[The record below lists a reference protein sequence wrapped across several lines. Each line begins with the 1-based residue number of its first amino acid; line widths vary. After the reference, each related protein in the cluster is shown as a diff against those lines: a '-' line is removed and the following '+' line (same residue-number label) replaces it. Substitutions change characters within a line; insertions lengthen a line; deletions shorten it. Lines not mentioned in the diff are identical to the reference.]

1 MGSRAAGK
9 RPRKLRMLPLIAASL
24 VMVLVSVPALA
35 AQAADVVPADP
46 AAPPVQDDPAP
57 EPPGAAPGVCDH
69 AAGEFLVGYAS
80 EEALR
85 TAPPENVVETFDGIL
100 AQHLAFEEIKN
111 IPDPAERLAA
121 EEAKRQELGTR
132 PGVTYAEY
140 NCVATAQAASAE
152 EAADLPAPA
161 SCGDCGRYVVD
172 RAKKIIADGFGD
184 AEGQD
189 AFDAALEAARSAGTD
204 DENVAFASEIE
215 LDDETSADGGSNS
228 DSDGNSESSS
238 ADGDSLDEG
247 EEADGSASDDA
258 EAGGSGSG
266 ESEGEA
272 GSEGAGGKKVEDD
285 DESGSGEEADDEE
298 SSSEDTEVE
307 TEGGDTA
314 TAAEPVAGK
323 NAAATTSEP
332 REAGGA
338 GGKFM
343 ALGAGALLLVAGV
356 YVARRTFWS

>member
-24 VMVLVSVPALA
+24 VMVLASVPALA
-35 AQAADVVPADP
+35 AQATDVVPADP
-46 AAPPVQDDPAP
+46 AAPPGQDDPAP

-85 TAPPENVVETFDGIL
+85 AAPPENVVETFDGIL

-111 IPDPAERLAA
+111 ILDPAERLAA
-121 EEAKRQELGTR
+121 EEAKRQEIGAR
-132 PGVTYAEY
+132 PGVSYAEY
-140 NCVATAQAASAE
+140 NCVATTQAASAE
-152 EAADLPAPA
+152 GAADLPAPA

-184 AEGQD
+184 AEGTD
-189 AFDAALEAARSAGTD
+189 AFDVALEAAQSAGTD
-204 DENVAFASEIE
+204 DENVAFASEVE
-215 LDDETSADGGSNS
+215 LDDEASDDGG
-228 DSDGNSESSS
+228 SDGNSESSS
-238 ADGDSLDEG
+238 ADGDSTSEG
-247 EEADGSASDDA
+247 NDADDSASDDA
-258 EAGGSGSG
+258 VAGGSGSG
-266 ESEGEA
+266 EAEGKA
-272 GSEGAGGKKVEDD
+272 GSGGAGGKAADD
-285 DESGSGEEADDEE
+285 DESDAEEEADDDKE
-298 SSSEDTEVE
+298 SSSGDTEDE
-307 TEGGDTA
+307 TEGEDSA

-332 REAGGA
+332 REAGGT
-338 GGKFM
+338 GGKVV
-343 ALGAGALLLVAGV
+343 ALGAGALLLAAGI

>member
-1 MGSRAAGK
+1 
-9 RPRKLRMLPLIAASL
+9 MLPLIAASL
-24 VMVLVSVPALA
+24 VMVLASVPALA
-35 AQAADVVPADP
+35 AQATDVVPADP
-46 AAPPVQDDPAP
+46 AAPPGQDDPAP

-85 TAPPENVVETFDGIL
+85 AAPPENVVETFDGIL

-121 EEAKRQELGTR
+121 EEAKRQELGAR
-132 PGVTYAEY
+132 PGVAYAEY
-140 NCVATAQAASAE
+140 NCVATTQAASAE
-152 EAADLPAPA
+152 GAADLPAPA

-172 RAKKIIADGFGD
+172 RAKKVIADGFGD
-184 AEGQD
+184 AEGKD
-189 AFDAALEAARSAGTD
+189 AFDAALEAAQSAGTD

-215 LDDETSADGGSNS
+215 LDDEASDDGGSE
-228 DSDGNSESSS
+228 GNSESSS
-238 ADGDSLDEG
+238 ADGDSASEG
-247 EEADGSASDDA
+247 NDADDSASGDDL
-258 EAGGSGSG
+258 AGGSGSG
-266 ESEGEA
+266 EAEGKA
-272 GSEGAGGKKVEDD
+272 GSGEEAADD
-285 DESGSGEEADDEE
+285 DESGTGEEADDEE
-298 SSSEDTEVE
+298 SSSGDNEDE
-307 TEGGDTA
+307 TEGEDSA

-332 REAGGA
+332 READGT
-338 GGKFM
+338 GGKVM